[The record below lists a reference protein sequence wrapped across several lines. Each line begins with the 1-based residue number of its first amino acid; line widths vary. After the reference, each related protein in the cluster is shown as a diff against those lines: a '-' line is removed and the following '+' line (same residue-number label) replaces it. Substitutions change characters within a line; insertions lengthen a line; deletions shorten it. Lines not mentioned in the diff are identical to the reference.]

1 MSQWILNP
9 NPTPGRCVMF
19 NAELD
24 YGVEF
29 KHGPCPPLELGMASR
44 LVMCANLL
52 AHVPAGILENMPG
65 KRYLL
70 TFDTIEEA
78 EKLIQ
83 MFKDH
88 EED

>member
-1 MSQWILNP
+1 MSIPDSL
-9 NPTPGRCVMF
+9 TSRALAGERLLADGEERVRMCV
-19 NAELD
+19 NA
-24 YGVEF
+24 
-29 KHGPCPPLELGMASR
+29 
-44 LVMCANLL
+44 L

-88 EED
+88 EEDQ